1 MFRYNTVERVSC
13 YQHDAKGF
21 GIDHCYDCRAEVY
34 ILSEYLNSIQ
44 NVLVMAKQNNVEF
57 DVKERTV
64 NDLIKLVNKSL
75 NAWSRYV
82 LITYNSI
89 NYDVKFTDLF
99 LGQEKRNVFRE
110 SNVIK
115 DLDAYFRNNKNEDDE
130 DEQNSRKTTFN
141 RKSYDYPT
149 MPFKKQRKYN

>member
-1 MFRYNTVERVSC
+1 M
-13 YQHDAKGF
+13 
-21 GIDHCYDCRAEVY
+21 
-34 ILSEYLNSIQ
+34 
-44 NVLVMAKQNNVEF
+44 
-57 DVKERTV
+57 
-64 NDLIKLVNKSL
+64 
-75 NAWSRYV
+75 

-141 RKSYDYPT
+141 RKSYDYST
-149 MPFKKQRKYN
+149 MPSKKQRKYN